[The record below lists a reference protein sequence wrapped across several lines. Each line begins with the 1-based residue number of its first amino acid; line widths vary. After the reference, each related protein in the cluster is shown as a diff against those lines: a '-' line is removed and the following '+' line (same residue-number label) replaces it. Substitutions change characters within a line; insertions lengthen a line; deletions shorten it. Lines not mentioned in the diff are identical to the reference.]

1 MSVISIDVMNAMR
14 YIGVS
19 PEDYELSSAS
29 FIRRQ
34 ISRIHGIG
42 HIYRVMIFVAL
53 LAERKQKS
61 REGLLAFCAAYLH
74 DLARLNDGWDPEHGF
89 RAVSLMSQY
98 NALWEKYNLSSVEL
112 EYIKYAMAN
121 HNKGCRYSGDLS
133 KEMVVSLLKDADALD
148 RVRFNNYKARLK
160 IAWLQYE
167 ESKTL
172 INLAQ
177 QVYMQTYRIDR
188 IGMPINLQQFIS
200 LLQLE

>member
-1 MSVISIDVMNAMR
+1 
-14 YIGVS
+14 
-19 PEDYELSSAS
+19 
-29 FIRRQ
+29 
-34 ISRIHGIG
+34 
-42 HIYRVMIFVAL
+42 
-53 LAERKQKS
+53 
-61 REGLLAFCAAYLH
+61 
-74 DLARLNDGWDPEHGF
+74 
-89 RAVSLMSQY
+89 MSQY

>member
-121 HNKGCRYSGDLS
+121 HNKGCSH
-133 KEMVVSLLKDADALD
+133 
-148 RVRFNNYKARLK
+148 FRLK
-160 IAWLQYE
+160 LKRL
-167 ESKTL
+167 STL
-172 INLAQ
+172 PQNS
-177 QVYMQTYRIDR
+177 TYRPTGAQPLTAMQPR
-188 IGMPINLQQFIS
+188 CPEQA
-200 LLQLE
+200 LEIP